1 MIGDNLVALPLPGW
15 SRSTSDALFADES
28 SMAAASSPQPV
39 TVTLDIGGT
48 NAKARCAHWA
58 DKRSVPS
65 GPAYTP
71 EQLVRDLATLLA
83 GERVDRITIGL
94 PTPIKNGR
102 PLRDPVNLGPG
113 WKEFDY
119 RRAFGVPVKILN
131 DAAMQ
136 AIGSHRAA
144 GLRDETMLFLGLGT
158 GLGTCMIAGRR
169 VLPMELAHLPYRK
182 GQAFEDYLGVRGRE
196 RLGTRKWRGHVAECV
211 KLLRNAL
218 LPDVIV
224 IGGGNS
230 KSLKDA
236 PEGCILGANS
246 NAFLGGYA
254 VWDAEWA
261 GAATEL

>member
-1 MIGDNLVALPLPGW
+1 MRPLF
-15 SRSTSDALFADES
+15 SSDLRAQSSIDASAFADES
-28 SMAAASSPQPV
+28 AMAAPSESSQPI
-39 TVTLDIGGT
+39 TLSLDIGGT
-48 NAKARCAHWA
+48 NAKARCAHWP
-58 DKRSVPS
+58 DKRSTPS

-71 EQLVRDLATLLA
+71 EQLVRDLPTLLA

-113 WKEFDY
+113 WKDFDY

-182 GQAFEDYLGVRGRE
+182 GQEFEDYLGVRGRE

-224 IGGGNS
+224 IGGGNA
-230 KSLKDA
+230 KQLKA
-236 PEGCILGANS
+236 VPEGCVLGANS

-254 VWDAEWA
+254 VWDADWQ
-261 GAATEL
+261 GAAAEL

>member
-1 MIGDNLVALPLPGW
+1 M
-15 SRSTSDALFADES
+15 S
-28 SMAAASSPQPV
+28 AAQKPQQPV

-48 NAKARCAHWA
+48 NAKARCAHWP
-58 DKRSVPS
+58 DKRATPS
-65 GPAYTP
+65 GRNYTP
-71 EQLVRDLATLLA
+71 EQLVRDLPALLA

-94 PTPIKNGR
+94 PTPIRDGR

-113 WKEFDY
+113 WKDFDY
-119 RRAFGVPVKILN
+119 RGACGLPVKILN

-182 GQAFEDYLGVRGRE
+182 GLEFEDYLGVRGRE

-211 KLLRNAL
+211 KLLRAAL
-218 LPDVIV
+218 LPDVVI
-224 IGGGNS
+224 IGGGNA
-230 KSLKDA
+230 KMLKEA
-236 PEGCILGANS
+236 PEGCILGANA

-254 VWDAEWA
+254 VWEPEWA
-261 GAATEL
+261 DAASEL

>member
-1 MIGDNLVALPLPGW
+1 LIGDNLVALPLPGW

-48 NAKARCAHWA
+48 NAKARCAHWP

-113 WKEFDY
+113 WKDFDY

-218 LPDVIV
+218 LPDAIV

-236 PEGCILGANS
+236 PEGCVLGANS